1 MNTREA
7 RELVYELMALFFSG
21 ADVLNSKQSHAVKSE
36 SPLITLTAIAIKRP
50 QNPPTVII
58 GGVPVSYHPT
68 TLMLQA
74 DLYTKGAPVEI
85 APGYTVPMENTALND
100 LVEFCNFV
108 NSEYVANWSQGHDVA
123 LAVNGQVMDTTSLIN
138 GAGYEF
144 RATVELTLGFT
155 EQAVGYTGILD
166 PYSIKYRPQEGKP
179 NPDDPGD
186 RPPGGDVS
194 GGDTGQTEAYIEPEF
209 TPSASGGGSEELAK
223 ESIGY
228 FTEAEITHKEEKL
241 NGKQS

>member
-21 ADVLNSKQSHAVKSE
+21 ADVLHSKQSHTVKPE
-36 SPLITLTAIAIKRP
+36 TPLITLTTISTKRP

-58 GGVPVSYHPT
+58 DGVPVNYCPT
-68 TLMLQA
+68 TLILQA

-85 APGYTVPMENTALND
+85 MPGYTVPMENTALND
-100 LVEFCNFV
+100 LTMFCNFV
-108 NSEYVANWSQGHDVA
+108 GSEYVANWSQEHDVA
-123 LAVNGQVMDTTSLIN
+123 LAVSGQVMDTTAPIN

-155 EQAVGYTGILD
+155 EQAVGYTGILN
-166 PYSIKYRPQEGKP
+166 PSSIKYRPQEGTP
-179 NPDDPGD
+179 DPGD
-186 RPPGGDVS
+186 PGDDPSGDGSS
-194 GGDTGQTEAYIEPEF
+194 GDNTGQTEVYIEPEF

-228 FTEAEITHKEEKL
+228 FTEAEITYEEEKL